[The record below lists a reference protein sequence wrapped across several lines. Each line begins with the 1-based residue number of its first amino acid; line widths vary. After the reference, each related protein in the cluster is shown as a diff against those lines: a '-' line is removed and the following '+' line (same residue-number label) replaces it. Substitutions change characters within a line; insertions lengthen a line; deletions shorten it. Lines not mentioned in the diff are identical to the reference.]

1 MTQPMRQ
8 PSEEQLWHAF
18 KQGDRSAFE
27 SIYRAHAH
35 DLVNFGYRVTNN
47 RTVIEDCIHDLFVDL
62 WQRRDFLSHT
72 TSIKF
77 YLFKALRN
85 KILKQ
90 VRSNE
95 LIGSLI
101 PEDDLEPINS
111 YEHSLIDLEA
121 RSEQLAH
128 LYEMINALPER
139 QREAINLR
147 YYHNFSN
154 EDVAEIMGVNYQS
167 ACKFIYTA
175 LRKLKENLK
184 IAVSSFFVFI
194 NIF

>member
-1 MTQPMRQ
+1 MTQPMRR
-8 PSEEQLWHAF
+8 SEEQLWHAF
-18 KQGDRSAFE
+18 KQGDRTAFE
-27 SIYRAHAH
+27 SIYRTHVQ
-35 DLVNFGYRVTNN
+35 DLVNYGYRVTNN
-47 RTVIEDCIHDLFVDL
+47 RTVIEDSIHDLFVEL
-62 WQRRDFLSHT
+62 WQRRDYLSHT

-85 KILKQ
+85 KILRQ
-90 VRSNE
+90 VRSDE
-95 LIGSLI
+95 LIGSLL
-101 PEDDLEPINS
+101 PEDALEPTSS
-111 YEHSLIDLEA
+111 YEHALIDLEV

-128 LYEMINALPER
+128 LYKMINALPER

-175 LRKLKENLK
+175 LRKLKENLR
-184 IAVSSFFVFI
+184 ISVSSILVFI
-194 NIF
+194 NFF